1 MIAAILICG
10 AATFTSC
17 TNEDNPTDPAANLS
31 EMIIGKWIVV
41 DYNGQTLTTNE
52 KTVYT
57 FVSATKAYVSTAIS
71 TRPETGK
78 HWYDKLESDVV
89 INGNKITL
97 TNHLDTQETMVEE
110 YVVTAINGREF
121 TANHKV
127 TITKDGNVMYEEDM
141 VIRLLK
147 VTADYRETVLGLWE
161 CTGLTGGETYNDGN
175 DRLEFLADGTYRY
188 YRMDDNNDWQTVT
201 TREFQDYFVDGTM
214 LATRW
219 KNQGE
224 DELREWWEI
233 ESLSDNEMVWTAL
246 RQNPDGS
253 TFQQKMTWKRIDL
266 NIPEKIIGKWM
277 YADTDGQ
284 PTLTNKKAIY
294 TFVSDTKALMSAS
307 LNSHP
312 EAGTQWIDQ
321 LEADVV
327 ISGNKMTLVNHPD
340 KQTTMVEEFII
351 TQR

>member
-1 MIAAILICG
+1 MNKIMQWMIAAILICG
-10 AATFTSC
+10 ATTFTSC
-17 TNEDNPTDPAANLS
+17 TNEDNPADPAANLS

-147 VTADYRETVLGLWE
+147 VTADYRETVLGLWVMRH
-161 CTGLTGGETYNDGN
+161 TTMGMT
-175 DRLEFLADGTYRY
+175 
-188 YRMDDNNDWQTVT
+188 DWSFCPMARTAST
-201 TREFQDYFVDGTM
+201 TRMM
-214 LATRW
+214 L
-219 KNQGE
+219 
-224 DELREWWEI
+224 
-233 ESLSDNEMVWTAL
+233 
-246 RQNPDGS
+246 GS
-253 TFQQKMTWKRIDL
+253 GRL
-266 NIPEKIIGKWM
+266 
-277 YADTDGQ
+277 
-284 PTLTNKKAIY
+284 
-294 TFVSDTKALMSAS
+294 
-307 LNSHP
+307 
-312 EAGTQWIDQ
+312 
-321 LEADVV
+321 
-327 ISGNKMTLVNHPD
+327 
-340 KQTTMVEEFII
+340 
-351 TQR
+351 